1 MPLPISTI
9 GAATITRVPT
19 KRMPAAGYAS
29 FSFVK
34 MATISSLARPCLAN
48 GCAAARHAACNVPRL
63 ILGQSVC
70 CTQQPN
76 IRSPHKWTA
85 HAAIR
90 RNRFGFVSGPRTSNR
105 YVPWRS
111 MARPGEKWIVIGCYC
126 PATSA
131 QQPSLPISKTEMTT
145 NPQEPAIWRGDFRV
159 HSYEVDFKQSATLEC
174 LCRYFQEAAWNHAE
188 ELGVGYQRLQAENKI
203 WVLSR

>member
-90 RNRFGFVSGPRTSNR
+90 RNRFGFVSGPRTKPN
-105 YVPWRS
+105 
-111 MARPGEKWIVIGCYC
+111 
-126 PATSA
+126 
-131 QQPSLPISKTEMTT
+131 L
-145 NPQEPAIWRGDFRV
+145 FR
-159 HSYEVDFKQSATLEC
+159 
-174 LCRYFQEAAWNHAE
+174 RIAAWAVH
-188 ELGVGYQRLQAENKI
+188 LCGDLMFGCCVQQTDWPKISRGTLQAACLAAAQPFARHGLAKEEIVAIFTNEK
-203 WVLSR
+203 LA